1 MMAATHATHVVRP
14 AATSL
19 GGRRP
24 AARGAVARRTPST
37 RQVRSPADAAARRAR
52 EPHPRPWTRG
62 AMAARPTTFPGRRTR
77 TRSRIFRF
85 LGTERSHA
93 HRATS
98 RVPSHDDDG
107 RARSS
112 RAIGRSLWRSFF
124 FFFASAKR
132 RIAFF
137 FFQKAFFPVPR
148 VKRARSSLTTAY
160 DAYTISYDLFLTS
173 LYSRRRVPL
182 VSEPPLRT
190 APRPRRRVP
199 PSRVARPAGR
209 LTRRMRRR

>member
-1 MMAATHATHVVRP
+1 MAATHATHVVRP

-98 RVPSHDDDG
+98 RVPSTTTTEERALH
-107 RARSS
+107 ARSVPLAFVFF
-112 RAIGRSLWRSFF
+112 RVGEKKNRFF
-124 FFFASAKR
+124 FFFKR
-132 RIAFF
+132 P
-137 FFQKAFFPVPR
+137 FFPS
-148 VKRARSSLTTAY
+148 RA
-160 DAYTISYDLFLTS
+160 
-173 LYSRRRVPL
+173 
-182 VSEPPLRT
+182 
-190 APRPRRRVP
+190 
-199 PSRVARPAGR
+199 
-209 LTRRMRRR
+209 

>member
-85 LGTERSHA
+85 FGTERSHA

-112 RAIGRSLWRSFF
+112 RAIGPFGVRFF
-124 FFFASAKR
+124 SRRRKEESRFFR
-132 RIAFF
+132 LR
-137 FFQKAFFPVPR
+137 FFPKVPR